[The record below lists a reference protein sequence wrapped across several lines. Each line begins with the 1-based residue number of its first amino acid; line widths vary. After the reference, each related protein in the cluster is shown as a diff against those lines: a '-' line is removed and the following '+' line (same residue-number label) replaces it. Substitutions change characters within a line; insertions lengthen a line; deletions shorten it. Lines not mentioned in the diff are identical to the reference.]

1 MFLLYSR
8 AANSLFSDP
17 KLVEIFAVRAFG
29 PVASS
34 RGARGARRGVSA
46 AGRGTVIEVEHDG
59 SADGGLRET
68 MERMAHKADTAC

>member
-1 MFLLYSR
+1 MFLLYSW

-29 PVASS
+29 PVTSR
-34 RGARGARRGVSA
+34 RGAKGARRGVGA
-46 AGRGTVIEVEHDG
+46 EGRGTVIEAEHDG
-59 SADGGLRET
+59 SANGGLRET